1 MSNHW
6 TFCLDVLSEFLSNLL
21 FVVKG
26 ENTGI
31 IVKQCMVI
39 QGWTFPSMGFEFEN
53 RVDILNVDF
62 GSVSI
67 LDSGDGAGQRL

>member
-1 MSNHW
+1 MSCQKFAFCSERRKHW
-6 TFCLDVLSEFLSNLL
+6 YNCETV
-21 FVVKG
+21 G
-26 ENTGI
+26 
-31 IVKQCMVI
+31 MVI
-39 QGWTFPSMGFEFEN
+39 QGWTFPSMRFEFEN